1 MEQNL
6 LLRGKKMTITVAH
19 TKGGVGKST
28 LAWNLAHSLKEIGKT
43 VTLVDL
49 DFQQT
54 LHFVNQ
60 IRGLNDIEVLQP
72 TTTSEVLEVLL
83 TSQNKTDYYIVDVGG
98 FDSDINR
105 TALDCSHK
113 VIIPIS
119 DSITEVLGFKTFEG
133 ILDELI
139 LGDTEFQVVLNN
151 IHPLTKNFSIIKEAI
166 GDKYKLLDTVIR
178 TRKVYKTTLGV
189 GSSVFDTNNEVAK
202 DEIRG
207 IRDELI
213 SD

>member
-1 MEQNL
+1 
-6 LLRGKKMTITVAH
+6 MTITVAH

-28 LAWNLAHSLKEIGKT
+28 LAWHLAHSLKEIGKT

-54 LHFVNQ
+54 LHFVNS
-60 IRGLNDIEVLQP
+60 IRGLDDIKVLQP
-72 TTTSEVLEVLL
+72 QTVGEVLEVLL
-83 TSQNKTDYYIVDVGG
+83 QATHNKTDYFIVDVGG

-105 TALDCSHK
+105 TAIDCSHK
-113 VIIPIS
+113 VLIPIS
-119 DSITEVLGFKTFEG
+119 DSVTEVLGFKTFEG

-139 LGDTEFQVVLNN
+139 LGDTEFNIVLNN
-151 IHPLTKNFSIIKEAI
+151 IHPLTRNFSIIKEAI
-166 GDKYKLLDTVIR
+166 GDKYKLLDSIVR

-189 GSSVFDTNNEVAK
+189 GSSVFDTNNEMAK

-207 IRDELI
+207 VRDELI
-213 SD
+213 KD